1 MSFEQGGRG
10 MIKVTRF
17 NGTELYLNATLIEMV
32 EATPDSVITLVNGK
46 KVVIKESVADINQLI
61 ADYYRSIGLIGL
73 QVRQNAGE

>member
-1 MSFEQGGRG
+1 